1 MMNEKEL
8 IREIA
13 NELGLAV
20 KENPD
25 KQLLADKIN
34 ELIHHDFQ
42 RLIAI
47 LYRIDISETKLKLLL
62 KDNPNSDAGLIIADM
77 MIERQGQKIK
87 SRKETKSNDEIP
99 DDEKW

>member
-1 MMNEKEL
+1 MIQNEL
-8 IREIA
+8 ISEIA
-13 NELGLAV
+13 KALGLVV

-34 ELIHHDFQ
+34 ELIVHDFQ
-42 RLIAI
+42 RLVAL
-47 LYRIDISETKLKLLL
+47 LYRMDISEEKLMLLL

-77 MIERQGQKIK
+77 MIERQAQKIK
-87 SRKETKSNDEIP
+87 SRKETKSNKEIP